1 MFNRENTIGLAFLAL
16 CGFLAA
22 ALLYSILTDT
32 PLRYT
37 GPAWLGWMLMLL
49 FLGGIL
55 YGLVNGGAWRR
66 WRGGEGGRR
75 WPDPGTG
82 TGQRRRRWWRRGED
96 DR

>member
-1 MFNRENTIGLAFLAL
+1 MFDRDNAIGMVFLAL

-22 ALLYSILTDT
+22 ALVYSILADR

-37 GPAWLGWMLMLL
+37 GPAWLGWVLMAL
-49 FLGGIL
+49 FLSGVV
-55 YGLVNGGAWRR
+55 YGLVNGGALRR
-66 WRGGEGGRR
+66 WRGGQGGRS

-82 TGQRRRRWWRRGED
+82 PAQNRRRWWRRGED